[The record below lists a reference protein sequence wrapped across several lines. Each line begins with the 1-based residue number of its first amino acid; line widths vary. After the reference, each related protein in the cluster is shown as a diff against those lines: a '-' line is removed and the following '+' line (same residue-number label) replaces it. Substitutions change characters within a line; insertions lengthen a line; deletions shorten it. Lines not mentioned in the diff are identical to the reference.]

1 MWMKRVRV
9 RRDCGGAEGVTF
21 LLFYFLVLMKDE
33 EEGRGESSNI
43 ERYSWRGSSTV
54 SHRSIVEG
62 RWSAKI
68 RVICEQ
74 CDEGAQVS

>member
-1 MWMKRVRV
+1 MWMKQVRV
-9 RRDCGGAEGVTF
+9 RRDCGRAEGVTF
-21 LLFYFLVLMKDE
+21 FLFYFLVLIKDE
-33 EEGRGESSNI
+33 EGGGESSNI

-54 SHRSIVEG
+54 SHGSIVEG

-74 CDEGAQVS
+74 SDEGAQVL